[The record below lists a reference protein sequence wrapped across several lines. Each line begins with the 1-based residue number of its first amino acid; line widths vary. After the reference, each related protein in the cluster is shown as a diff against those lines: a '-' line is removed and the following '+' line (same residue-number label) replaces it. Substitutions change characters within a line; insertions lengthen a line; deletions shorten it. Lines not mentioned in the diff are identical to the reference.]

1 MHRVVTPQQQRGRL
15 SRSACRPAK
24 AVGGYDVPNLHNRS
38 WGAVTCHYLG
48 MGIRGHGNT
57 ADYSSLWDGEGRII
71 GEASRYRSGYWSS

>member
-48 MGIRGHGNT
+48 MGIRGHGKYGGLLIT
-57 ADYSSLWDGEGRII
+57 LGWGR
-71 GEASRYRSGYWSS
+71 ENNR